1 MPPQGS
7 DTISYIVDIIR
18 SEVYIY
24 MKIKGGIIDGYEKET
39 TTKRMWKIKHVGN

>member
-7 DTISYIVDIIR
+7 NTNSYIVDIIR
-18 SEVYIY
+18 CEVYIY

-39 TTKRMWKIKHVGN
+39 TTKANVEDKTI